1 LCTLPNHPRSMSDAL
16 ANSLSKMSIEEL
28 DEEMARQTEILRM
41 IDEAKEAKEAAA
53 AEEKE
58 EEKAG
63 M

>member
-1 LCTLPNHPRSMSDAL
+1 MSDAL